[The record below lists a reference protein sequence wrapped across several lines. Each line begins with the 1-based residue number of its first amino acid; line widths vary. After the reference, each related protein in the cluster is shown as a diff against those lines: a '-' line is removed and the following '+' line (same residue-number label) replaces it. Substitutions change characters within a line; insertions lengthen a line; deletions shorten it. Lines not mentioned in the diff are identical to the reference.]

1 MHFLYVPVTTS
12 QNGPPRVAPPEAAVK
27 ENAELALTQ
36 DSMEAD
42 VKDVWIKI
50 INAGLHK
57 CTVSLVCVC
66 VCVCEGIWIDCEN
79 GGLLQ
84 QVNTLDGFCCKKSF
98 LTDST

>member
-66 VCVCEGIWIDCEN
+66 VCVKAFE
-79 GGLLQ
+79 
-84 QVNTLDGFCCKKSF
+84 
-98 LTDST
+98 LTARMVGYCNRLIH

>member
-42 VKDVWIKI
+42 VKDV
-50 INAGLHK
+50 
-57 CTVSLVCVC
+57 
-66 VCVCEGIWIDCEN
+66 
-79 GGLLQ
+79 
-84 QVNTLDGFCCKKSF
+84 
-98 LTDST
+98 